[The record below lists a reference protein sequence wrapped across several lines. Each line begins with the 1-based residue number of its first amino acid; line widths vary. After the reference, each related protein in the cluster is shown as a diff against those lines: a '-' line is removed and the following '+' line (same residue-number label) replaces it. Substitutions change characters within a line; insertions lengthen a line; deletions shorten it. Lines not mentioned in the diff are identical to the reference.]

1 METMARKSAPGVVV
15 PDSPAE
21 LATPKFTR
29 LEVVSTLKTCDRC
42 PLICAVVEI
51 TRADWKSAL
60 LFCGNC
66 ARKHFRYEHTK
77 RAVQENRQK
86 GATTA

>member
-1 METMARKSAPGVVV
+1 MGIMTRESTPAVVV

-29 LEVVSTLKTCDRC
+29 LEVSTHKQCDRC
-42 PLICAVVEI
+42 PGVAAIVEI
-51 TRADWKSAL
+51 TQADWKTAL

-66 ARKHFRYEHTK
+66 ARKHFRYEHT
-77 RAVQENRQK
+77 QK
-86 GATTA
+86 KEATPA